1 MNGIDYV
8 NVFLILL
15 PIILLRIIY
24 LCSNKSRME

>member
-24 LCSNKSRME
+24 LTSKKSRMK